1 MIAIKTQMGR
11 FVKDSLLVDIW
22 LCLNCDDPINEEA
35 DLSTVG
41 SLAGE
46 CSIRAS

>member
-11 FVKDSLLVDIW
+11 FVKDSLLVDIC
-22 LCLNCDDPINEEA
+22 LCLDCDDPINDEA

-41 SLAGE
+41 SV
-46 CSIRAS
+46 ASQCPIKAS